1 MTDFVIKQWQAL
13 CLLLISAAW
22 IGLLPIW
29 SSWITENPLDEP
41 ISLEPPGQITKEIEI
56 RIPENFDFDLVFSR
70 QGQAFEDLKRLV
82 GDMGV
87 CVRPTACSKG
97 VAVPMSWSLTS
108 LETSRVVSS
117 GNAMT
122 RDSHS
127 WSGADVGRSISRIQV
142 PTGRYL
148 FRATVLKP
156 VPELSHI
163 KTRLQISIRGKSS
176 STWQMGLVW
185 WGALGQV
192 LVAWPLGAYALFL
205 LLRAGLTCMSKRQ

>member
-1 MTDFVIKQWQAL
+1 MADFFIKQWKAL
-13 CLLLISAAW
+13 CLLFISAAW
-22 IGLLPIW
+22 IGLLPVW

-41 ISLEPPGQITKEIEI
+41 ISLDPPGQIIKEIET

-70 QGQAFEDLKRLV
+70 QGQAFEEVKRLV

-87 CVRPTACSKG
+87 CVPPSRCSKG
-97 VAVPMSWSLTS
+97 VAVPISWSLTS
-108 LETSRVVSS
+108 LETSRIVSS
-117 GNAMT
+117 GNVMT
-122 RDSHS
+122 IDSHG
-127 WSGADVGRSISRIQV
+127 WSGADVFRSISKIHV

-148 FRATVLKP
+148 FRADILKS

-163 KTRLQISIRGKSS
+163 KTRLQISIGGKSA

-205 LLRAGLTCMSKRQ
+205 LLRAGLTGIAKRQ